1 MPKNRSSWTILARDM
16 VWKMYKL
23 SVKESLDRKLK
34 KLRKKDRELLLSID
48 KKVKEILKDPY
59 RFKPLKNPCK
69 TREECTWEDLL
80 FCYMKST
87 RKNNLLHWSTLIIMI
102 KFTCH
107 DYKCLILN
115 LVSRIITNQR
125 KNPSRLAVQ

>member
-34 KLRKKDRELLLSID
+34 KLRKRDRELLLSID

-59 RFKPLKNPCK
+59 RFKPLKKPMQNKRRVHAGGPFVLIYEVN
-69 TREECTWEDLL
+69 EEEKIVTLVD
-80 FCYMKST
+80 FDHHDKIYMS
-87 RKNNLLHWSTLIIMI
+87 
-102 KFTCH
+102 
-107 DYKCLILN
+107 
-115 LVSRIITNQR
+115 
-125 KNPSRLAVQ
+125 

>member
-59 RFKPLKNPCK
+59 RFKPLKKPMQNKRRVHVGGPFVLIYEVN
-69 TREECTWEDLL
+69 EERKIVTLVD
-80 FCYMKST
+80 FDHHDKIYMS
-87 RKNNLLHWSTLIIMI
+87 
-102 KFTCH
+102 
-107 DYKCLILN
+107 
-115 LVSRIITNQR
+115 
-125 KNPSRLAVQ
+125 